1 MKSIIP
7 EDFFIEY
14 IISPILVVF
23 IFFPICLMIKFLS
36 LPIFPRAKH
45 PQYLCGCVVYVPV
58 TLNERMINK
67 LMSLLP

>member
-1 MKSIIP
+1 MV
-7 EDFFIEY
+7 F
-14 IISPILVVF
+14 VF
-23 IFFPICLMIKFLS
+23 IPIYLMIKFLS